1 MELFPYQAVN
11 VASVMTLGL
20 LYDTDVPVNGERGIH
35 STFNDAIAFR
45 VFQKTP
51 VNTPTVP
58 FRWQYQPIVAST
70 FQSTG
75 FLPAWIEVDSTL
87 GYGPSLGADITTR
100 IVPKVRLP
108 ALDARFASTVNYY
121 NESVAIAILAHKM
134 INHGSQFSINSG
146 NNYLS
151 PQYSLTE
158 AGNWLVA
165 EYDFGAEVEIAG
177 LAGISV
183 GSTVAALMVL
193 GTNGTWLQA
202 YVDGQWVDYVD
213 TYANLRTTTN
223 YTPVV
228 YKPQSKIKAQKFRLV
243 NKAATWPW
251 STTGHY
257 TFGLQF
263 YGKYTGTKP
272 RTLGK
277 YKHMSL
283 FTLQPSASYA
293 NSTAWQFNWPAIAS
307 TVAGRYFAQTHVTIT
322 DDLKLAGSNDIY
334 MADTTYNTV
343 FGEPPVPSFRI
354 KQDALVGRGV

>member
-1 MELFPYQAVN
+1 MELFPYQAAN

-20 LYDTDVPVNGERGIH
+20 LYDTDVPENGERGIH
-35 STFNDAIAFR
+35 STFNDAIALR

-58 FRWQYQPIVAST
+58 FRWQYQPVAASQ
-70 FQSTG
+70 FSSTG
-75 FLPAWIEVDSTL
+75 FLPAWIEVDSSL
-87 GYGPSLGADITTR
+87 GYGTALGADVTTR

-121 NESVAIAILAHKM
+121 NESVAVGILAHRM
-134 INHGSQFSINSG
+134 INHGSQFSANSG

-158 AGNWLVA
+158 SGNWLIA
-165 EYDFGAEVEIAG
+165 EYDFGAEMELVG

-183 GSTVAALMVL
+183 GSTVASLMVL
-193 GTNGTWLQA
+193 GTQGTVLQA
-202 YVDGQWVDYVD
+202 FVDNQWVDCVD
-213 TYANLRTTTN
+213 TYANLRTTGN
-223 YTPVV
+223 YSPVM
-228 YKPQSKIKAQKFRLV
+228 YKLPVKFKAQKFRLI
-243 NKAATWPW
+243 NKTAAWPW

-257 TFGLQF
+257 TFSLQF
-263 YGKYTGTKP
+263 YGKYTGVKP

-283 FTLQPSASYA
+283 LTLQLGTSYS
-293 NSTAWQFNWPAIAS
+293 NSTTWQFNWPAVVS
-307 TVAGRYFAQTHVTIT
+307 TVAGRYFGQTHLTIT
-322 DDLKLAGSNDIY
+322 DDLKLAGSNDVY
-334 MADTTYNTV
+334 MPDTTYNTS
-343 FGEPPVPSFRI
+343 FGEPQVPSFRV